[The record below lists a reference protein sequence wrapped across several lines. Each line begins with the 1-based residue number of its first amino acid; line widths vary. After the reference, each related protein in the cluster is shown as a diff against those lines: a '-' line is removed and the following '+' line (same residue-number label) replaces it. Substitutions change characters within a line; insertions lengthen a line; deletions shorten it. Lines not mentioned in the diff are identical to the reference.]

1 MQAIV
6 KEKRA
11 PGLTVKS
18 VPKPAPGP
26 GEVLIAVRHAGVC
39 GTDLHIADWDPWA
52 QSRIKPPIVV
62 GHEFAGEIQGLG
74 DGVTGLR
81 VGQLVTAEGHIVC
94 GHCLQCRTG
103 NSHICKNT
111 RIIGVDRDGAFAE
124 YIVMPTTNV
133 LTLSGIPTEVGA
145 IMDPMGNA
153 FHTVLTA
160 EIPGSTVFVV
170 GCGPIGCFA
179 VGIARAAG
187 ATKVIASDVNP
198 KRLALAEKMGA
209 HVVINAAKEDVVQTV
224 VAETDGE
231 GADVVCEMSGVP
243 SALHQAFA
251 SVRLGGRVQLL
262 GIPKG
267 EVPINLADEI
277 IFKGITVYGVIGRRM
292 YQTWHQMRRFLIGGQ
307 FDPRPV
313 LNYLDS
319 PQGSRVKMEG
329 RGDVVILSSNNY
341 LGLSNV
347 PDVVQAGKAGLDHWG
362 AGTASVRFICGTFTI
377 HRQLE
382 EALAKFVGCES
393 SLSYVSCWNAN
404 EGLCPTILS
413 EPDIVISDQLNHAS
427 IIDSIRLAKA
437 ITKCQTTVFKHSDM
451 ADLEATL
458 KAAGSARRKLIFT
471 DGIFSM
477 EGDIAKLPDLV
488 ALARKYD
495 AILAVDDSHATGV
508 LGKCG
513 RGTAEHYGM
522 LGQIDV
528 ITSTLGKALGG
539 AAGGFT
545 AGPLALT
552 DYLTQR
558 SRPQLFSNA
567 LPPTVAASAL
577 AAVQHVE
584 RHPEL
589 VSRLSQNARY
599 FREQLLSLGFKPLPG
614 ETPIV
619 PVILGET
626 AKAIRMSELLLA
638 EGVFVT
644 GFGYPVVP
652 QGHARVR
659 CQLSAAHSRDDLDF
673 ALRAFKKVGSK
684 LGLI

>member
-1 MQAIV
+1 M
-6 KEKRA
+6 
-11 PGLTVKS
+11 S
-18 VPKPAPGP
+18 
-26 GEVLIAVRHAGVC
+26 
-39 GTDLHIADWDPWA
+39 
-52 QSRIKPPIVV
+52 
-62 GHEFAGEIQGLG
+62 FM
-74 DGVTGLR
+74 
-81 VGQLVTAEGHIVC
+81 GQLQDELAQFKKEGV
-94 GHCLQCRTG
+94 
-103 NSHICKNT
+103 
-111 RIIGVDRDGAFAE
+111 
-124 YIVMPTTNV
+124 Y
-133 LTLSGIPTEVGA
+133 
-145 IMDPMGNA
+145 
-153 FHTVLTA
+153 
-160 EIPGSTVFVV
+160 
-170 GCGPIGCFA
+170 
-179 VGIARAAG
+179 
-187 ATKVIASDVNP
+187 
-198 KRLALAEKMGA
+198 KR
-209 HVVINAAKEDVVQTV
+209 
-224 VAETDGE
+224 
-231 GADVVCEMSGVP
+231 
-243 SALHQAFA
+243 
-251 SVRLGGRVQLL
+251 
-262 GIPKG
+262 
-267 EVPINLADEI
+267 
-277 IFKGITVYGVIGRRM
+277 
-292 YQTWHQMRRFLIGGQ
+292 
-307 FDPRPV
+307 

-341 LGLSNV
+341 LGLSDV
-347 PDVVQAGKAGLDHWG
+347 PDVVKAGEDALERWG

-377 HRQLE
+377 HRELE
-382 EALAKFVGCES
+382 NTLAKFVGCES

-404 EGLCPTILS
+404 EGLCPTVLGES
-413 EPDIVISDQLNHAS
+413 DIVISDQLNHAS

-437 ITKCQTTVFKHSDM
+437 ITKCQTAVYKHSDM
-451 ADLEATL
+451 ADLKEKLEAAKT
-458 KAAGSARRKLIFT
+458 ARRKLIFT

-488 ALARKYD
+488 DLARKHD
-495 AILAVDDSHATGV
+495 AVLAVDDSHATGV
-508 LGKCG
+508 LGKGG

-577 AAVQHVE
+577 AAVRHVE
-584 RHPEL
+584 AHPEL
-589 VSRLSQNARY
+589 VKRLHDNARY
-599 FREQLLSLGFKPLPG
+599 FREQLLALGFKPLPG

-626 AKAIRMSELLLA
+626 AKAIHMSELLLA

-659 CQLSAAHSRDDLDF
+659 CQLSAAHTRDDLDF